1 MSQFL
6 NLRSALKLSDNSPLF
21 IQANGRPLSRGDFVE
36 FIRSMLERL
45 GLNSR
50 SYVAHSFRIGD
61 ATSAAAAR
69 IPDHLIKTMGRW
81 SSDCYQTYIKTLLA
95 LIRQAQIKMAQ

>member
-1 MSQFL
+1 MSQSL
-6 NLRSALKLSDNSPLF
+6 NLRSAMNLSVNSPLF

-50 SYVAHSFRIGD
+50 SYARHSFRIGG
-61 ATSAAAAR
+61 ATAAR

-81 SSDCYQTYIKTLLA
+81 SSDCYQTYIKTPLA
-95 LIRQAQIKMAQ
+95 LIREAQIKMAQ